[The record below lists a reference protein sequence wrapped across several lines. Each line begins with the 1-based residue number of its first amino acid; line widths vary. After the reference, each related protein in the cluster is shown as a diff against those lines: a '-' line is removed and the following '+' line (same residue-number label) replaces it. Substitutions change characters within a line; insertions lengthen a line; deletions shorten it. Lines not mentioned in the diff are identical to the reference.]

1 MARISKEQY
10 KINLDITFYFI
21 KDYIKKNGYAP
32 TYREIAEGTNKTL
45 DTIFNHLRKL
55 REENKIDF
63 VDTRSRTIRI
73 K

>member
-1 MARISKEQY
+1 MRITKEQY
-10 KINLDITFYFI
+10 KVNLDITFYFI

-32 TYREIAEGTNKTL
+32 TYREIAEGTNKSL
-45 DTIFNHLRKL
+45 DTIYNHLRIL
-55 REENKIDF
+55 RNEKRIDF